1 MLNSQEKLI
10 SIGEV
15 VEKLNAEYQK
25 LTKSMVRF
33 WEKEGLISPIRTP
46 GGHRKFSLQDIK
58 RMKVIAELRH
68 KRYLPISVVRHII
81 ERIDQ
86 DPEYNYLIF
95 DDVFRP
101 EKFDVNFHSLTKTQ
115 VAHETGLTINQVNE
129 IEDFGYLPS
138 HEPVNQDRLYDE
150 EDIKLLHLIKNVLH
164 LGFTLVDLEFY
175 VEDLRNH
182 LTNEREFW
190 KKITR
195 KYGTLKDRKEIYRN
209 LLTNT
214 GKIRSILY
222 RKYGGLEIGKLL
234 GDDQS

>member
-1 MLNSQEKLI
+1 MLNPQEKLI

-86 DPEYNYLIF
+86 DPEYDYLIF

-101 EKFDVNFHSLTKTQ
+101 EKFDVNFHLLTKTQ
-115 VAHETGLTINQVNE
+115 VSHETGLTKNQVNE
-129 IEDFGYLPS
+129 IEDLGYLPS
-138 HEPVNQDRLYDE
+138 QETVIQERLFDE
-150 EDIKLLHLIKNVLH
+150 EDVELFHLIKDVLD

-175 VEDLRNH
+175 VEDLRDH
-182 LTNEREFW
+182 LRNEREFW
-190 KKITR
+190 
-195 KYGTLKDRKEIYRN
+195 
-209 LLTNT
+209 
-214 GKIRSILY
+214 
-222 RKYGGLEIGKLL
+222 
-234 GDDQS
+234 

>member
-15 VEKLNAEYQK
+15 VEKLSAEYQK

-46 GGHRKFSLQDIK
+46 GGHRKYSPQDLN

-86 DPEYNYLIF
+86 DPEYDYLIF

-101 EKFDVNFHSLTKTQ
+101 EKFDANFHLLTMAQ
-115 VAHETGLTINQVNE
+115 VSFETGLTMNQLNE
-129 IEDFGYLPS
+129 IEYLGYLPS
-138 HEPVNQDRLYDE
+138 EETVTQERLFDE
-150 EDIKLLHLIKNVLH
+150 EDVELLHLIKNVLD

-175 VEDLRNH
+175 VEDLKNH
-182 LTNEREFW
+182 LKNEREFW
-190 KKITR
+190 KKVTS
-195 KYGTLKDRKEIYRN
+195 KFGTMKDRKKIYRN

-234 GDDQS
+234 GDEQS